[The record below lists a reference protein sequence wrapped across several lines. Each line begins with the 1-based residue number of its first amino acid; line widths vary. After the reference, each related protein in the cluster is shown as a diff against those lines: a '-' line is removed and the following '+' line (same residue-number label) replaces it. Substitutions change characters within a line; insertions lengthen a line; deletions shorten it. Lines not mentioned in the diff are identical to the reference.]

1 MTQTPQQ
8 IFKEVRDGLVLT
20 LTVGAAKD
28 TVGTDHVYVYRLI
41 AALAPAI
48 TLYEN
53 TGNVS
58 FALDAIQ
65 DVMGPEWKPSGEWAQ
80 YIDAAQALDGLK
92 PASAGK

>member
-1 MTQTPQQ
+1 MNTPQE

-20 LTVGAAKD
+20 LTVGAAKE
-28 TVGTDHVYVYRLI
+28 TVGTDRVYIDRL
-41 AALAPAI
+41 AEALVPGINA
-48 TLYEN
+48 YEN

-80 YIDAAQALDGLK
+80 YIEAAQALDGLK